1 MTLVELFENEPKK
14 VLDMVL
20 TQMKELADEHKS
32 EDTKIYQLRYHNG
45 TTYRGIH
52 LTRVNYRASNKYEL
66 WLKIYD
72 YFLKNSSYSDAIY
85 YEDCAYDTLTEY
97 YQITTYPNDRNAINH
112 VIEYQLANFIEGDTL
127 WWETIGNNVIEV

>member
-1 MTLVELFENEPKK
+1 MALVELFDSDPKK
-14 VLDMVL
+14 VLVMVL

-32 EDTKIYQLRYHNG
+32 EDTKLYQLRFYNG

-66 WLKIYD
+66 WIKIYD

-85 YEDCAYDTLTEY
+85 NEDCAYDTLNEY
-97 YQITTYPNDRNAINH
+97 YQVATDPDDQYAINQ
-112 VIEYQLANFIEGDTL
+112 VIEYQIANFIEGDTL
-127 WWETIGNNVIEV
+127 WWETVGDNVVEV